1 MSPSHSSAEL
11 LRVIEQHWGYKTLRP
26 LQEQAMHAVLAGRGE
41 LEKARDVAARL
52 REFNKPEAEEFFG
65 VCAAN
70 PTAFQCGPDPALPYE
85 TLLPG
90 KGSAR

>member
-1 MSPSHSSAEL
+1 MAE
-11 LRVIEQHWGYKTLRP
+11 RPQDAFDSFGRP
-26 LQEQAMHAVLAGRGE
+26 LFHLLDTRLMIAYAKALAGRGE